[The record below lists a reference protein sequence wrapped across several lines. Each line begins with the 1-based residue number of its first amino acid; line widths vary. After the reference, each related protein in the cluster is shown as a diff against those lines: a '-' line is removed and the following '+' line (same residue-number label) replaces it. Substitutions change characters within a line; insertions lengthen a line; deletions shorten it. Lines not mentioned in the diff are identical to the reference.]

1 MHSENLPDVGPLET
15 NSTHVVVRDL
25 DQLLEGEETRT
36 IRSARR
42 LDLLPRDVAE
52 GLNELD
58 DGGLGNEKISG
69 QSEEVVKKSRKGRLT
84 PERCFEREKTM
95 SAATVT

>member
-1 MHSENLPDVGPLET
+1 MLSENLPDVGPLET
-15 NSTHVVVRDL
+15 DPSHVVVRDL
-25 DQLLEGEETRT
+25 DQFLEGEETRT

-58 DGGLGNEKISG
+58 DGGLEAENTSG
-69 QSEEVVKKSRKGRLT
+69 QLSVYGGG
-84 PERCFEREKTM
+84 
-95 SAATVT
+95 